1 MKILM
6 VSSSG
11 GHWVQ
16 LMRTKPAFEG
26 HHLLFASTEP
36 DYAKHNPEQPF
47 FTLPEA
53 SRWNK
58 LRLIWQAARCLVLLA
73 RIRPAIVITTG
84 ASVGLFS
91 LIAGKLVGART
102 IWLDSIANTAE
113 LSMSGQKAHRFADL
127 YLTQWP
133 ELASER
139 GPKFEGCV
147 I

>member
-1 MKILM
+1 M
-6 VSSSG
+6 VR
-11 GHWVQ
+11 
-16 LMRTKPAFEG
+16 LR
-26 HHLLFASTEP
+26 P
-36 DYAKHNPEQPF
+36 D
-47 FTLPEA
+47 
-53 SRWNK
+53 
-58 LRLIWQAARCLVLLA
+58 
-73 RIRPAIVITTG
+73 IVVTTG

-91 LIAGKLVGART
+91 LIAGKFLGAKT

-113 LSMSGQKAHRFADL
+113 LSLSGQKARRFADL

>member
-16 LMRTKPAFEG
+16 LMRTKPAFEK
-26 HHLLFASTEP
+26 HNLLFASTES
-36 DYAKHNPEQPF
+36 DYAQHNPDQPF
-47 FTLPEA
+47 FVLPEA

-58 LRLIWQAARCLVLLA
+58 FRLVWQAARCLVLLA
-73 RIRPAIVITTG
+73 RIRPDIVITTG

-133 ELASER
+133 ELASDH
-139 GPKFEGCV
+139 GPNFEGGV

>member
-11 GHWVQ
+11 GHWVE
-16 LMRTKPAFEG
+16 LLRTKSAFDG
-26 HHLLFASTEP
+26 HQLIFASTGA
-36 DYAKHNPEQPF
+36 DYAQHNPGKPF
-47 FTLPEA
+47 YALPEA

-58 LRLIWQAARCLVLLA
+58 FRLVWQAARCLVLLA
-73 RIRPAIVITTG
+73 RIRPDIVITTG

-91 LIAGKLVGART
+91 LIAGKLVGAKT

-113 LSMSGQKAHRFADL
+113 LSMSGQKARRFADL

-133 ELASER
+133 ELASDH
-139 GPKFEGCV
+139 GADFEGCV